1 MLYLIKKELQETN
14 GWLKPV
20 KLSQLSGELANAK
33 MQHALEDEKKL
44 AKRQEYIQN
53 YMKICKIRVRPK
65 SMVCTRREKYY
76 KRDYMRIATTK
87 EGKNDIFKDEVSNK
101 ERSMHKEETKGSEEE
116 KYIAS
121 YKEERKEAKNNSPS
135 PKTKGRDWREY
146 FNQEELINTY
156 NCIVQACEGEKE
168 EDHNTET
175 DSQEE
180 VEEQVAITRNSPKA
194 VKAKGGDK
202 SAALMKK
209 KASEQLRKLVTPNC
223 SQLVFYPKLRKPKR
237 SSHSNQTTLVQQ
249 AAEDKGVNQTMVGK
263 PSGVKYTIYDF
274 DRLKETHKNSRLH
287 LSLGKLL
294 SMIPSNTGKNI
305 SLYNHLK
312 DNRVLEYK

>member
-1 MLYLIKKELQETN
+1 
-14 GWLKPV
+14 
-20 KLSQLSGELANAK
+20 
-33 MQHALEDEKKL
+33 
-44 AKRQEYIQN
+44 
-53 YMKICKIRVRPK
+53 MKICKIRVRPK

-76 KRDYMRIATTK
+76 KRDSMRVATTK
-87 EGKNDIFKDEVSNK
+87 EGKNDSFKEERSIKEEKTINK
-101 ERSMHKEETKGSEEE
+101 EENKAGEEDG

-146 FNQEELINTY
+146 FNQEELISTY
-156 NCIVQACEGEKE
+156 NCISQACEKE
-168 EDHNTET
+168 DDHNTET

-180 VEEQVAITRNSPKA
+180 VGEQVAITLNSPKA
-194 VKAKGGDK
+194 IRLKNGDK
-202 SAALMKK
+202 SSALIKK
-209 KASEQLRKLVTPNC
+209 KASEQFKKIVTPTS
-223 SQLVFYPKLRKPKR
+223 SQFMFYPKFRKPKR
-237 SSHSNQTTLVQQ
+237 SSHSNQTTLVQPMS
-249 AAEDKGVNQTMVGK
+249 EDKNVNQTMVGK
-263 PSGVKYTIYDF
+263 PNGVKYTIYDF